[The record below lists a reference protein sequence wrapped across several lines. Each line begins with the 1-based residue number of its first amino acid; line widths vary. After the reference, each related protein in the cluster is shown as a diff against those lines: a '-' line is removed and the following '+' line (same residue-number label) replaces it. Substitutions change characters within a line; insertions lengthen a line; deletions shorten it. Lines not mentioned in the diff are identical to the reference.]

1 MESDSGNS
9 DNSLKKSKLYTKT
22 GDTGLTSLYN
32 GSRERKDSEYF
43 SCLGDLDE
51 LNCNLGMVKAIFKTE
66 MEKQDV
72 KLYNGPGAGAMFYKD
87 QKCVDSGKY
96 YEWFALEKY
105 ITEIQ
110 CNIMDISSLIATP
123 PINQNTDI
131 TVWISRVGLDNKIIN
146 SMEKYIDRLDSLLP
160 PIKNFVLPSGNQLLA
175 QVHICRAISRR
186 CERNYLS
193 VENKLKFIPHGLSVR
208 NLMENKVIEE
218 QYSIV
223 RIYLNRLSDYFF
235 ALSRFVGMTLNLQE
249 DLYSKNKIVN

>member
-1 MESDSGNS
+1 MDSGNS
-9 DNSLKKSKLYTKT
+9 DTSLKKSKLYTKT
-22 GDTGLTSLYN
+22 GDSGKTSLYN
-32 GSRERKDSEYF
+32 GSREDKTSIYF
-43 SCLGDLDE
+43 ACLGDLDE
-51 LNCNLGMVKAIFKTE
+51 LNCNLGMVKAYFKSE

-72 KLYNGPGAGAMFYKD
+72 KLYNAPGAGAMFYKD
-87 QKCVDSGKY
+87 QKCIDSGKY

-123 PINQNTDI
+123 PVNPTTDLNLW
-131 TVWISRVGLDNKIIN
+131 VSRVGLDDKIIN
-146 SMEKYIDRLDSLLP
+146 SIESSIDRLDSLLP
-160 PIKNFVLPSGNQLLA
+160 PIKNFVLPSGNQLLS

-193 VENKLKFIPHGLSVR
+193 VEIKLKFIPRGLSVM
-208 NLMENKVIEE
+208 NVMSDELIEK
-218 QYSIV
+218 QYSIA